1 MAWSPDLGYAAVDAQ
16 VVETAQAAAYRFAD
30 LGCTIEEAH
39 PVGEDPWRLIHVLWS
54 TAFAASFRDQFDQ
67 IADRLDPGLRA
78 VVEEGFGFRGTD
90 VASAYIE
97 RNAYYHQWREF
108 YESYD
113 LLLTPTLPVT
123 AFAAGDDHPGSIAGR
138 ATTYLSWTAFTYP
151 VNLTGLPRCQ
161 RALRPRRWPAR
172 GPADHRRLAAG
183 PHRVCAPPAPSS
195 NTPLGATSAR
205 FSDLGEKLNQQLT
218 YFRVP
223 QCRQLGKRAIL
234 VVQVTTTIA

>member
-1 MAWSPDLGYAAVDAQ
+1 MDGLRVAWSPDLGYAAVDAQ

-39 PVGEDPWRLIHVLWS
+39 PAGEDPWRLIHVLWS
-54 TAFAASFRDQFDQ
+54 TAFAATFRDQFDQ

-113 LLLTPTLPVT
+113 LLLTPTLPGHCLCRRRRPPR
-123 AFAAGDDHPGSIAGR
+123 FDRRPRHHLPELDGLHLPGEPHWPA
-138 ATTYLSWTAFTYP
+138 
-151 VNLTGLPRCQ
+151 RCQ

-172 GPADHRRLAAG
+172 GPADHRRLAPG
-183 PHRVCAPPAPSS
+183 PHRVARRPRLRATRPLEPQRPPAS
-195 NTPLGATSAR
+195 
-205 FSDLGEKLNQQLT
+205 LT
-218 YFRVP
+218 
-223 QCRQLGKRAIL
+223 
-234 VVQVTTTIA
+234 